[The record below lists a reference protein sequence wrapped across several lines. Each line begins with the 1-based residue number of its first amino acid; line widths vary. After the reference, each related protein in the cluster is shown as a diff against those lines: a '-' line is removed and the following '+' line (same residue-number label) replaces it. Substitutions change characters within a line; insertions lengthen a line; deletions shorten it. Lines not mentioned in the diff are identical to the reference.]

1 MPALEPLP
9 GFWHNGGRLRV
20 KEYAV
25 KPLFALFWQI
35 CRFRRGPEDVPFAPA
50 LMAILLLAVAG
61 LGSLSIVILSGVEQP
76 RPEQDVAV
84 STQLMVQWLALAAWL
99 VVVYL
104 LLQFKRMGSR
114 FVQTATAALGTD
126 IVMAVPQFACFAIFA
141 TQSPESA
148 LAALGQFALLF
159 VYVWD
164 MLIKGHIYSHALNI
178 SRLQGNLLSLA
189 LSFGLFAISAAL
201 VAPPQ

>member
-1 MPALEPLP
+1 M
-9 GFWHNGGRLRV
+9 
-20 KEYAV
+20 

-76 RPEQDVAV
+76 GPEQDVAV

-99 VVVYL
+99 VVLYL
-104 LLQFKRMGSR
+104 LLQFKRAGSR